1 MRIEKISNK
10 YILRIVWMFILV
22 LGSFIKIEEENI
34 KIYLG
39 S

>member
-34 KIYLG
+34 KIYVG